1 MAAIFETNTVFPLV
15 RWKFHDITAPSR
27 VKILTT
33 WTAIQRRCGQS
44 GTVEQSMDKPRI
56 AHDLRQPLNVIR
68 LTVAN
73 MRARLAHS
81 LPQADLI
88 YLETKLQRIEEQ
100 ADRLAQALK
109 LAEEDDADLE
119 LTKTKRKG

>member
-1 MAAIFETNTVFPLV
+1 
-15 RWKFHDITAPSR
+15 
-27 VKILTT
+27 
-33 WTAIQRRCGQS
+33 
-44 GTVEQSMDKPRI
+44 MDKPRI
-56 AHDLRQPLNVIR
+56 AHDLRQPLIVIR